1 MVGNRSKEELKS
13 TSRDIFTWLILASVF
28 FIPLQLPV
36 GATSRLSL
44 ADLFVVLASPL
55 LLLRFQVVRRA
66 MLIAPLLFPLIMVYG
81 ALLGGL
87 VNGEVLAHAMV
98 AKVLGAVVL
107 LFSLLSWLQV
117 AQESDRGIF
126 DLMKAFLLGSVVF
139 TLFGLVEFYAGVSI
153 ITVRFIESRFSGGY
167 FDPNHY
173 GALTG
178 VGLMFIAAL
187 GRDIFKR
194 DSSIYVVGGILGVG
208 FLLCISRGA
217 WIATL
222 FGILVVVVMR
232 PIKIKAPVIALG
244 VFVVL
249 GVLFSGVLEHL
260 AQDINDRPDN
270 ASHRLE
276 LITEGLRLFKDGHF
290 VGIGLSV
297 FLEKNEIIIHNSVV
311 WMTVEMGIVGV
322 ALYLLFIAEPVVR
335 LMRLRFR
342 HWRKGGQR
350 GDQIARISASLLGAH
365 LLMAVASQ
373 LVEATYQRQWWL
385 VLALTVGLL
394 TRTNVSSSRRLL
406 AFFFNPNKS
415 KTNWAQ
421 LPWPKSG
428 WPTPWGPLWSNT
440 GTKKQMASGIGRFK
454 LVAPDLAPVNE
465 QGGQYADS
473 SNDTYVSDPT
483 VLLSVPISD
492 SILTA
497 YDQAE
502 KEKNHADSADKTAI
516 PDAIMILAEDDI
528 AAEKGIDADSETQ
541 SLPISELILT
551 DEERAEQET
560 NRVNNSKDPFVSD
573 VSIIL
578 AENDSAI
585 EEETAADSETQYL
598 PISELILTDEEQ
610 AEQEMNR
617 INNSNY
623 TFIYTAAA
631 MLSGND
637 AEEEKEVDS
646 ETQYLPTQEMNDSG
660 GKVGPSTS
668 DGEIILVIDDT
679 ETEKETDVDSET
691 QYLPIQ
697 EINHSGSTVDP
708 STSDGEIILGIDDI
722 EKEKETD
729 ADSETQYLP
738 IQEINHSGS
747 TVDPST
753 SDGEIILGI
762 DDIEKEKETD
772 ADSETQYLP
781 IQEIGHSDS
790 ANDPSIFE
798 VVDTLEEKTNATEKE
813 ANANSETQYLPVSE
827 SILVDFERV
836 EQKTK
841 HFGNTN
847 EASIPGVEAIIVEDD
862 IAMKEESSVGAGK
875 QYSLTS
881 DSIRIDN
888 DQADQEMNRLDSTDD
903 ASISDAAVILAEND
917 VATEEKISV
926 EANSQYLPT
935 SDSILIDNDRA
946 DQEANHSA
954 SMSDT
959 LNFDAEKILE
969 ENSSATEKKA
979 NVGFETNY
987 SQISEP
993 SKMDIDQAEQETIHA
1008 NGMNDTSIPGAE
1020 DFLAE
1025 EIGGARI
1032 HHTLNYDIEEII
1044 GIEKQYSQCL
1054 REFDIDTT
1062 QQLLNKANTSTAITD
1077 ISNHINKKESLIRTW
1092 ISMADLIQIPGVRG
1106 QFSKLIAQS
1115 GVLSIKQLAVQD
1127 AHELAGKI
1135 SDAYEVAATDLEVTA
1150 KGSRYRA
1157 EPDIDMV
1164 TVWIDAAKK
1173 LDSNEVGQEAN
1184 YLDSTNETSFFND
1197 AVIIAEDDIAMEE
1210 EASLDAR
1217 TQNPPIFELPPIY
1230 NDLSEQET
1238 NHSDTDGPAET
1249 SLLHTEVVLEGNDAA
1264 AKEEIS
1270 ADSETQ
1276 PIADSILIN
1285 NHQIDQEMDHSD
1297 SANDTSFPAV
1307 EAILVE
1313 ENAVIEKEAN
1323 SVDVGTQ
1330 YPPISD
1336 SILSKHDQ
1344 ADQEASYSDEVKEP
1358 FIPDVETILAEG
1370 DIETG
1375 IETNVDTEARYLPI
1389 SDSILKDSDHAEQ
1402 ETNNS
1407 DSVDGTSLPDAAV
1420 ILVENNSET
1429 EKETDVD
1436 AETMYFPIP
1445 DSILTN
1451 NDQAEQETNCSD
1463 SADETSLP
1471 DAAVILVENDS
1482 STEKETDV
1490 GVETQYLPISESI
1503 LTDNDQA
1510 EQATN
1515 RSNSTDET
1523 SLPDAEVILA
1533 EDDGGSWM
1541 RRLDYDIEEIK
1552 GIGKRCSQ
1560 RLREIDIDTTQQLLE
1575 KADTSAAITE
1585 IGHQLH
1591 NEESLVR
1598 SWVSM
1603 ADLIRVPGV
1612 RGQFAEQMMQSGV
1625 LSVKQL
1631 AVQDAHELMEK
1642 ISDAY
1647 ELTQKNSEVAAKE
1660 SRYGS
1665 RPNIDMITVW
1675 IDAAKKLNNEQV
1687 EQEVNH
1693 NDGSNDTSLPEAEAI
1708 FAEDDIEMEKE
1719 INADAGKQYSRA
1731 SDSTLIIND
1740 QVVQEANHVD
1750 NTFNTPT
1757 PVAAKTFVEDIVK
1770 DKAMNIDSEAQYLPI
1785 SESILI
1791 NNVQAEQETNHL
1803 DNTNNISIPTVAM
1816 ILTEDVGDSPK
1827 DLRDYAIEDIRGIG
1841 RRCGQRLREINIE
1854 TTLQLLKQAKTPAAV
1869 AKIGRHVNER
1879 ESLIRAWISTAD
1891 LMRVPGIRGQFAEQL
1906 VLSGV
1911 LSVKQLAAQDALE
1924 LTAKNLEATAKNN
1937 HNYAKPSIDMV
1948 TVWIDAAKELNDE
1961 V

>member
-1 MVGNRSKEELKS
+1 MVGDRTKKELKS
-13 TSRDIFTWLILASVF
+13 TGRDIFTWLILASVF

-66 MLIAPLLFPLIMVYG
+66 MLVAPLLFPLVMVYG

-87 VNGEVLAHAMV
+87 VNGQILSHAMV

-117 AQESDRGIF
+117 AQESERGIF

-194 DSSIYVVGGILGVG
+194 DSSIYIVGGILGVG
-208 FLLCISRGA
+208 LLLCISRGA
-217 WIATL
+217 WIASV

-232 PIKIKAPVIALG
+232 PIKIKAPVIALS
-244 VFVVL
+244 VIVVL
-249 GVLFSGVLEHL
+249 GVIFSGVLEHL

-270 ASHRLE
+270 GSHRME
-276 LITEGLRLFKDGHF
+276 LIAEGLRLLKDGHY

-311 WMTVEMGIVGV
+311 WMTVEMGIVGI
-322 ALYLLFIAEPVVR
+322 ALYLLFIGEPVVR

-342 HWRKGGQR
+342 HWRREGQR

-394 TRTNVSSSRRLL
+394 TRTNVSSTGRLP
-406 AFFFNPNKS
+406 AFILNPNKL
-415 KTNWAQ
+415 KTSWAKH
-421 LPWPKSG
+421 LRPKPG
-428 WPTPWGPLWSNT
+428 WPTPWGPLWGNT
-440 GTKKQMASGIGRFK
+440 GIKQEVASGTGRFK
-454 LVAPDLAPVNE
+454 PVAPDLAPVNE

-473 SNDTYVSDPT
+473 SNDTYISDPT
-483 VLLSVPISD
+483 VLFSVPVSD

-497 YDQAE
+497 YDQTE

-516 PDAIMILAEDDI
+516 PDAITILAEDDI
-528 AAEKGIDADSETQ
+528 AAEKGIDVDSKTQ

-578 AENDSAI
+578 AENDIAI
-585 EEETAADSETQYL
+585 EEKTEADSETQYL

-617 INNSNY
+617 INNSND

-637 AEEEKEVDS
+637 AEAEEEQEVDP
-646 ETQYLPTQEMNDSG
+646 EAQYLPTQEMNDSG
-660 GKVGPSTS
+660 STDDSSTS
-668 DGEIILVIDDT
+668 DGEVIIAIDDT
-679 ETEKETDVDSET
+679 ETEKETDADSET
-691 QYLPIQ
+691 QYLTIQ

-708 STSDGEIILGIDDI
+708 STSDGEVILAIDDI
-722 EKEKETD
+722 ETEKETD

-738 IQEINHSGS
+738 
-747 TVDPST
+747 V
-753 SDGEIILGI
+753 
-762 DDIEKEKETD
+762 
-772 ADSETQYLP
+772 
-781 IQEIGHSDS
+781 QEIGHSDS

-798 VVDTLEEKTNATEKE
+798 VVDTLEEKTTATEKE
-813 ANANSETQYLPVSE
+813 TNADSDTQYLPVSE
-827 SILVDFERV
+827 SILVDLERA

-841 HFGNTN
+841 HFGNTS
-847 EASIPGVEAIIVEDD
+847 EAFIPGVEAIVVEDD
-862 IAMKEESSVGAGK
+862 VATKEERNVNAGT
-875 QYSLTS
+875 QYQP
-881 DSIRIDN
+881 IF
-888 DQADQEMNRLDSTDD
+888 
-903 ASISDAAVILAEND
+903 
-917 VATEEKISV
+917 
-926 EANSQYLPT
+926 
-935 SDSILIDNDRA
+935 DSILTNNDRA
-946 DQEANHSA
+946 DQEDNHSD

-959 LNFDAEKILE
+959 LNSDAEGILE
-969 ENSSATEKKA
+969 ETSSATEKEA
-979 NVGFETNY
+979 NIGFETNY

-993 SKMDIDQAEQETIHA
+993 SKMNIDQAEQETIHA

-1020 DFLAE
+1020 DFLTE
-1025 EIGGARI
+1025 DIGGARI
-1032 HHTLNYDIEEII
+1032 HHMLNYDIEEII
-1044 GIEKQYSQCL
+1044 GIEKQYGQRL
-1054 REFDIDTT
+1054 REVDIDTT

-1115 GVLSIKQLAVQD
+1115 GVLSIKQLAAQD
-1127 AHELAGKI
+1127 AHELAEKI
-1135 SDAYEVAATDLEVTA
+1135 SNVYEVAATDLEVTA
-1150 KGSRYRA
+1150 KGNRYRA

-1173 LDSNEVGQEAN
+1173 LDNNEVGQETN
-1184 YLDSTNETSFFND
+1184 YLDSINETSFLND
-1197 AVIIAEDDIAMEE
+1197 EVIIAEDDIAMEE

-1217 TQNPPIFELPPIY
+1217 TQNPPIY
-1230 NDLSEQET
+1230 NDQSEQET
-1238 NHSDTDGPAET
+1238 NHSDADGPAET

-1264 AKEEIS
+1264 VKEEIS

-1285 NHQIDQEMDHSD
+1285 NHQIDQKMDHSD

-1313 ENAVIEKEAN
+1313 DNAVIEKEAN

-1336 SILSKHDQ
+1336 SILSNHDQ
-1344 ADQEASYSDEVKEP
+1344 ADQEASYSDEMNEP

-1375 IETNVDTEARYLPI
+1375 KETNVDTETQYLPI
-1389 SDSILKDSDHAEQ
+1389 SDSILTDSDHAEQ
-1402 ETNNS
+1402 ETNYS
-1407 DSVDGTSLPDAAV
+1407 DSADETSFPDAAV
-1420 ILVENNSET
+1420 ISVENNSET
-1429 EKETDVD
+1429 EKETDVE
-1436 AETMYFPIP
+1436 AETLYLPIS
-1445 DSILTN
+1445 DSIQMD
-1451 NDQAEQETNCSD
+1451 NDQAEQDSNCLD
-1463 SADETSLP
+1463 STDETSSP

-1482 STEKETDV
+1482 ATEKETDVEAETLYLPISDSIQMDNDQAEQDSNCLDSTDETSFPDVAAILAENNSETEKETDV

-1510 EQATN
+1510 EQETS
-1515 RSNSTDET
+1515 RSDSADDS
-1523 SLPDAEVILA
+1523 SLPDAGGILA
-1533 EDDGGSWM
+1533 GDGGGSWT

-1598 SWVSM
+1598 SWISM

-1612 RGQFAEQMMQSGV
+1612 RGQFAEKMMQSGV

-1642 ISDAY
+1642 ISEAY
-1647 ELTQKNSEVAAKE
+1647 ELTQKNSEVATKE
-1660 SRYGS
+1660 NRYGS

-1675 IDAAKKLNNEQV
+1675 IEAAKKLNNEQG
-1687 EQEVNH
+1687 EKEMNH
-1693 NDGSNDTSLPEAEAI
+1693 YDDSNDTSPPEAEAI
-1708 FAEDDIEMEKE
+1708 FAEDDIEMQKEK
-1719 INADAGKQYSRA
+1719 NADAGKQYLRA

-1740 QVVQEANHVD
+1740 QVEREANHVD
-1750 NTFNTPT
+1750 NTFNTST
-1757 PVAAKTFVEDIVK
+1757 PAAAKTFVEDIVK
-1770 DKAMNIDSEAQYLPI
+1770 DKAMNIDSEARYLPI

-1791 NNVQAEQETNHL
+1791 NNAQAEQETSHL
-1803 DNTNNISIPTVAM
+1803 DTTNYTSIPTVAM

-1827 DLRDYAIEDIRGIG
+1827 DLRDYAIEDVRSIG
-1841 RRCGQRLREINIE
+1841 KRCGQRLREINIE
-1854 TTLQLLKQAKTPAAV
+1854 TTLQLLKQAKTSAAV
-1869 AKIGRHVNER
+1869 AEIGRHVNEK
-1879 ESLIRAWISTAD
+1879 ESLVRAWISTAD

-1911 LSVKQLAAQDALE
+1911 LSVKQLAAQDAQE
-1924 LTAKNLEATAKNN
+1924 LMAKNLEATAKNN
-1937 HNYAKPSIDMV
+1937 HYYAKPSIDMV